1 MTTAAAARKELS
13 EAEAWEILKPV
24 CRELFELV
32 NEKMLSFVSASEEGN
47 GSFAIHLKSSRLHFA
62 SRGFKD
68 SIGDIEYEGEGR
80 KLRIG
85 LRANGRPGNIFVDL
99 M

>member
-1 MTTAAAARKELS
+1 MAAATKKELS
-13 EAEAWEILKPV
+13 EAEAWDILKPV

-32 NEKMLSFVSASEEGN
+32 NEKMLTFVSATEEGN
-47 GSFAIHLKSSRLHFA
+47 GSFSISLKSSRLHFA

-68 SIGDIEYEGEGR
+68 SIGDIEYGGEGR
-80 KLRIG
+80 LRIG

-99 M
+99 A

>member
-1 MTTAAAARKELS
+1 MAAAAKKELS
-13 EAEAWEILKPV
+13 EAEAWAILKPV

-32 NEKMLSFVSASEEGN
+32 NEKMLTFVSATEESN
-47 GSFAIHLKSSRLHFA
+47 GSFSISLKSSRLHFA

-68 SIGDIEYEGEGR
+68 SIGDIEYGGEGR
-80 KLRIG
+80 LRIG

-99 M
+99 V

>member
-1 MTTAAAARKELS
+1 MAREIA
-13 EAEAWEILKPV
+13 EAEAWEIVKPV

-32 NEKMLSFVSASEEGN
+32 NEKMVQFVSATERN
-47 GSFAIHLKSSRLHFA
+47 GAFVINLKSSRIHLA

-68 SIGDIEYEGEGR
+68 SIGDVEYGDG

-85 LRANGRPGNIFVDL
+85 LRANGRPGNIIVEL
-99 M
+99 T

>member
-1 MTTAAAARKELS
+1 MTREIA
-13 EAEAWEILKPV
+13 EAEAWEIVKPV

-32 NEKMLSFVSASEEGN
+32 NEKMVQFVSATESN
-47 GSFAIHLKSSRLHFA
+47 GAFVINLKSSRIHLA

-68 SIGDIEYEGEGR
+68 SIGDVEYGDG

-85 LRANGRPGNIFVDL
+85 LRANGRPGNIIVEL
-99 M
+99 T

>member
-1 MTTAAAARKELS
+1 MTEMADLS
-13 EAEAWEILKPV
+13 EAQAWDILKPV

-32 NEKMLSFVSASEEGN
+32 NEKMLSFVSASESN
-47 GSFAIHLKSSRLHFA
+47 GAFSIQLKSTRLHFA

-68 SIGDIEYEGEGR
+68 SIGDVEYGEG

-85 LRANGRPGNIFVDL
+85 LRANGRPGNVFIDL
-99 M
+99 T

>member
-1 MTTAAAARKELS
+1 MTTASPQSKKELS

-32 NEKMLSFVSASEEGN
+32 NEKMLGFVSASEEGN
-47 GSFAIHLKSSRLHFA
+47 GSFTIRLKSSRLHFA

-68 SIGDIEYEGEGR
+68 SIGDVEYGEGM
-80 KLRIG
+80 LRVG
-85 LRANGRPGNIFVDL
+85 LRANGRPGNVFVEL
-99 M
+99 AA

>member
-1 MTTAAAARKELS
+1 MAREIA
-13 EAEAWEILKPV
+13 EAEAWDIVKPV

-32 NEKMLSFVSASEEGN
+32 NEKMVQFVSATESN
-47 GSFAIHLKSSRLHFA
+47 GAFVINLKSSRIHLA

-68 SIGDIEYEGEGR
+68 NIGDVEYSDG

-85 LRANGRPGNIFVDL
+85 LRANGRPGNIFVEL
-99 M
+99 T